1 MIEHGFLSFGS
12 LLREKM
18 EELDADE
25 ASEELLAIDPV
36 ERLRLDARQAVM
48 AEQDGPMPRNG
59 HQVYLDKPTPTVA
72 PPGQRHLNIL
82 H

>member
-1 MIEHGFLSFGS
+1 MIEHGLLSFGS

-18 EELDADE
+18 DELDADE
-25 ASEELLAIDPV
+25 TSQELLAIDPV

-48 AEQDGPMPRNG
+48 AEQDGPMQRSG
-59 HQVYLDKPTPTVA
+59 HQAYLDKPASPVA

-82 H
+82 Y